1 MFIKITLATVF
12 SAMVATQAAAA
23 PNPTDACATGL
34 KPESRL
40 IFDDVAPLL
49 PTTQPLQA
57 LLREHTI
64 ALVMGGKL
72 GSWAASWIGPLPA
85 NRPWRPLPA

>member
-1 MFIKITLATVF
+1 MFTKIVLASVF
-12 SAMVATQAAAA
+12 STMVVTQAAAA
-23 PNPTDACATGL
+23 PNPAEACATGL
-34 KPESRL
+34 KPESRM

-49 PTTQPLQA
+49 PTTQPLPA

-72 GSWAASWIGPLPA
+72 DRAIARESAMAALTCLKILQP
-85 NRPWRPLPA
+85 